1 MTKAVDSL
9 NDEELMVLISEGE
22 PAAFAA
28 IVRRHTS
35 RFYAVAFRVLMNR
48 EDAEDVV
55 QEAFC
60 KLWNGKATW
69 KVDKGARFTTWFYR
83 IVTNQAV
90 DQLAKKSRRRGTVL
104 DDNLPSGDPD
114 AEHTVWERDRGRAVV
129 EALAELPE
137 RQRTALTLFFTEELS
152 QREAADVMGITP
164 KAVESLI
171 GRAKQTL
178 RERMQAYV

>member
-1 MTKAVDSL
+1 MAKAVESL
-9 NDEELMVLISEGE
+9 KDEELMLRITEGDS
-22 PAAFAA
+22 AAFAA

-35 RFYAVAFRVLMNR
+35 RFYAVAYRVLMHK

-69 KVDKGARFTTWFYR
+69 KADKGAKFTTWFYR

-90 DQLAKKSRRRGTVL
+90 DQVAKKSRQRGAVL
-104 DDNLPSGDPD
+104 QDNLASGDPD
-114 AEHTVWERDRGRAVV
+114 AEAIATGQEQGAAVKA
-129 EALAELPE
+129 ALAELPE
-137 RQRTALTLFFTEELS
+137 RQRTALVLFFNEELS
-152 QREAADVMGITP
+152 QKETADVMGITP

-178 RERMQAYV
+178 RERMQVYA